1 MITSRYFYIVAFI
14 FLGSALLSGQ
24 KNLAKAERQYELKAF
39 DLAIENAKKAIDK
52 DPLCIECHRLIAEA
66 YRMMNN
72 NVDAAIWYRKMERF
86 SGLDSDY
93 AFNYGLLLKRMGQY
107 RKAKKY
113 FNEYKI
119 IDKDKG
125 EYFAASCDFAVEA
138 LSKERDF
145 ELNLFGVSSK
155 QTDFGCSIYKNKI
168 VFSSFRPDFKR
179 NISATAT
186 SSFDDDK
193 CQFFIAEN
201 DPKSDVNAMQ
211 FLLKDD
217 EETYNM
223 GPIHYAM
230 DAPICAVTKHNF
242 KDGEK
247 QIFSSDLELGLY
259 LAEVELD
266 GSFRNMV
273 PFPYNEAGY
282 ATGFG
287 TLNPQGNILY
297 FSSNRPGGQG
307 GFDIYVSYFKNG
319 KWTYPSNLGPQIN
332 TSGNEIT
339 PFYDGESLYY
349 STDYTMGIGGL
360 DVFSTQVVDGE
371 WQSPQNMGNGVNSP
385 EDDFY
390 FIKHPKYDSYY
401 LTSNRL
407 GGRGGHDIYL
417 VHKIKK
423 QEVQLVDYAVNESVP
438 QAVNIDNDILEEAS
452 TPLKRKVNFVEVEG
466 DPKTTIVTP
475 IENKKANN
483 EKIIKKEVVAKSNKV
498 TTEVSRSDETIE
510 EETIEEG
517 TTAEGTTEVIDF
529 SKLLPPKAI
538 DLNHSNNA
546 AISLAGAKRVAFGE
560 VIRSNSNVYFIQ
572 LAAIFQSRA
581 NVNQF
586 NALSQY
592 GSLYKVEQS
601 NATKIKLG
609 YFFDE
614 YEAKEV
620 LRQVKARGH
629 KDAFITYE
637 SLNTSKLQLVTVA
650 ENKNVNH
657 HQSYY
662 DASNAGDSYKVRLA
676 SYEDPIYF
684 DITKVNDIGVIEQW
698 TKGEWTIFVMSG
710 YNSLDEAELAR
721 VAAINRGFVDAS
733 VVLDRN
739 GILQKMN

>member
-1 MITSRYFYIVAFI
+1 MITSRYFYLVAFI
-14 FLGSALLSGQ
+14 FLGSSLLTGQ
-24 KNLAKAERQYELKAF
+24 KHLAKAERQYELKAF
-39 DLAIENAKKAIDK
+39 DLAIENAKKAIEK
-52 DPLCIECHRLIAEA
+52 DPLCIDCHRLIAEA

-107 RKAKKY
+107 KKAKKY

-119 IDKDKG
+119 VDKAKG

-138 LSKERDF
+138 LSEERDF

-168 VFSSFRPDFKR
+168 IFSSFRPDFKR

-193 CQFFIAEN
+193 CQFFIADN
-201 DPKSDVNAMQ
+201 NFKSDVNSMQ

-247 QIFSSDLELGLY
+247 QIFNSDLELGLY

-319 KWTYPSNLGPQIN
+319 KWTYPANLGPQIN
-332 TSGNEIT
+332 SSGNEVT
-339 PFYDGESLYY
+339 PFFDGETLYY

-407 GGRGGHDIYL
+407 GGRGSHDIYL
-417 VHKIKK
+417 VHQIKK
-423 QEVQLVDYAVNESVP
+423 QEVQLVDYAVNQSVP
-438 QAVNIDNDILEEAS
+438 QAINLDSDIEAQDRA
-452 TPLKRKVNFVEVEG
+452 PLKRKVNYIEVDS
-466 DPKTTIVTP
+466 DPKVSDAISSESKVITS
-475 IENKKANN
+475 
-483 EKIIKKEVVAKSNKV
+483 EKVIKKEVTAKSNI
-498 TTEVSRSDETIE
+498 TTKEIKNTKE
-510 EETIEEG
+510 ENTEEEG
-517 TTAEGTTEVIDF
+517 TELIDF
-529 SKLLPPKAI
+529 SKLLPPKAT
-538 DLNHSNNA
+538 DLNYTNSA

-572 LAAIFQSRA
+572 LAALFQSRA

-586 NALSQY
+586 NSLSQY

-657 HQSYY
+657 NQSYY
-662 DASNAGDSYKVRLA
+662 DASNSGESYKVRLA

-684 DITKVNDIGVIEQW
+684 DVTKVNDIGVIEQW